1 LVSQKLI
8 DESKHAKVV
17 AERDSARSKSS
28 AKGFM
33 QPLKGTKFAKTTG
46 NQGVPQTGPLN
57 VREFLFNL

>member
-28 AKGFM
+28 TKGFM
-33 QPLKGTKFAKTTG
+33 QPLKGTKFAKSTG
-46 NQGVPQTGPLN
+46 NQVAQPGSLN
-57 VREFLFNL
+57 VNYF